1 MSTVENSP
9 LKKAWLLRMAPWLGC
24 LAVVVL
30 VIVATTQWHNWTS
43 SRTIQTTQNAFVKS
57 DFAVLSAN
65 VSGYI
70 TALPVDDFKTVKAGE
85 IIAQIDESDYVLTIA
100 AAQAHYDKA
109 SASLANLDKEIA
121 QQQAA
126 VHEATANVEAA
137 EVRVRQHLT
146 NPARQVQLVREGA
159 LSRQQY
165 ESAQAELEY
174 ARSTRDAM
182 LAKADLAAKSLD
194 VLEGQRRLRQA
205 ELAAAEA
212 SLGAARRDLSYTQI
226 VAPFDGVLNKRQVQ
240 QGSLVSKG
248 THIVS
253 IVPSVQPHIVANY
266 KETQLARVQAGQ
278 SVRVL
283 VDGLPGKSLRG
294 WVSEIAP
301 MSGAES
307 ALLPADNASGNFTK
321 VVQRIPVRIE
331 LEPEQEGLRQLRSGM
346 SVTVSID
353 TGSEVALSTQTAQY
367 IVGSG
372 EV

>member
-1 MSTVENSP
+1 MSTVENSTQ
-9 LKKAWLLRMAPWLGC
+9 KKAWLLRVAPWLGC
-24 LAVVVL
+24 LAIVILVVL
-30 VIVATTQWHNWTS
+30 ATTQWHSWTS
-43 SRTIQTTQNAFVKS
+43 NRTIQTTQNAFVKS

-70 TALPVDDFKTVKAGE
+70 TALPVDDFKRVKAGDV
-85 IIAQIDESDYVLTIA
+85 IAQIDDSDYQLNVA
-100 AAQAHYDKA
+100 AAQARYDKA
-109 SASLANLDKEIA
+109 NASLANLDTEIA
-121 QQQAA
+121 QQQAV
-126 VHEATANVEAA
+126 VHEARANVEAA
-137 EVRVRQHLT
+137 EVRVRQHRT
-146 NPARQVQLVREGA
+146 NPARQAQLVREGA

-174 ARSTRDAM
+174 ASSTRDAM
-182 LAKADLAAKSLD
+182 LAKVDLAMKSLD

-205 ELAAAEA
+205 ELAAAQA
-212 SLGAARRDLSYTQI
+212 SLGVAHRDMSYTQI

-240 QGSLVSKG
+240 QGSLVAKG

-266 KETQLARVQAGQ
+266 KETQLARVQPGQ
-278 SVRVL
+278 RVSVS
-283 VDGLPGKSLRG
+283 VDGLPGQLLQGR
-294 WVSEIAP
+294 VSDIAP

-321 VVQRIPVRIE
+321 VVQRIPVRID
-331 LEPEQEGLRQLRSGM
+331 LEPEQEAVQQLRSGM

-353 TGSEVALSTQTAQY
+353 TSSELLSSTQTAHY
-367 IVGSG
+367 VVKPD